1 MPPMAKGMPTTKASS
16 SSAASASVAPPPP
29 PSQHLLDLIKLREEV
44 VCPGVHPAEPLAVM
58 TDHVTPEVLNS
69 FGAVEL
75 AKLDVITSSP
85 FYYIGT
91 LHDKPCYK
99 QESSTDDPA
108 GGLCMFWVESGDD
121 SGWYIAATPFL
132 HLPEAP
138 DDQAC

>member
-29 PSQHLLDLIKLREEV
+29 PSQQLLDLIKLREEV
-44 VCPGVHPAEPLAVM
+44 VCPGAHPAEPLAVM

-75 AKLDVITSSP
+75 AKLDVITSS
-85 FYYIGT
+85 
-91 LHDKPCYK
+91 PCYK